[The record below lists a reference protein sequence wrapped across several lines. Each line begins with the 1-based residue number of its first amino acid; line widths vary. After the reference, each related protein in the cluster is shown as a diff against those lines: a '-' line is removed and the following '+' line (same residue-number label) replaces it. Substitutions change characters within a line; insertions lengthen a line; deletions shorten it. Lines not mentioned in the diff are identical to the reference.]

1 MIKIG
6 ATEGIQN
13 LLTASEFQNLNELSI
28 NLEIQSISMIWQMFN
43 KGLIEVQNSFSPISS
58 LEMLIIR
65 LIYLKES
72 PNPEELIADLSN
84 SISKV
89 ESENS
94 GDSDINSKV
103 KEIMDFFPGAEVEN
117 ID

>member
-1 MIKIG
+1 
-6 ATEGIQN
+6 
-13 LLTASEFQNLNELSI
+13 
-28 NLEIQSISMIWQMFN
+28 MFN
-43 KGLIEVQNSFSPISS
+43 KGLFEVQNSFSPISS

-65 LIYLKES
+65 LIYLKET
-72 PNPEELIADLSN
+72 PNPQELFADLSN
-84 SISKV
+84 SISKM

-94 GDSDINSKV
+94 GDNNINSKV

>member
-1 MIKIG
+1 
-6 ATEGIQN
+6 
-13 LLTASEFQNLNELSI
+13 
-28 NLEIQSISMIWQMFN
+28 MIWQMFN

-72 PNPEELIADLSN
+72 PNPEELISELSN